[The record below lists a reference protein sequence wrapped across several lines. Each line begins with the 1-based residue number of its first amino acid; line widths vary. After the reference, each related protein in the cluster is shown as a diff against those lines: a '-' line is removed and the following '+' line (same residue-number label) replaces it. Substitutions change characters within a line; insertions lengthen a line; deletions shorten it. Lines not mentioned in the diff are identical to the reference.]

1 MEKENEKKINSI
13 SEKTD
18 ITQLKKTLLELTEN
32 IKSLSK
38 KYEKIMIEKRKLNN
52 IISPFYEKEVIKI
65 NKITNDFILKT
76 LTKIFRFKIYNIKFI
91 SNNDKK
97 NRNIKN
103 FNFSC

>member
-1 MEKENEKKINSI
+1 LEKENEKKINSI

-76 LTKIFRFKIYNIKFI
+76 LTKIYNIKFI